1 MIRYRLS
8 KYQLPVR
15 AALSNGWS
23 CPLPGSGRAAFV
35 FQGIRWVTDNI
46 SVDFHRGVASL
57 VISWVG
63 IRAIGMASRV
73 IVIAGG
79 FINVVSGFFCHITQF
94 WCFLFYCDRDI
105 ACCFVLWLLGYG
117 I

>member
-79 FINVVSGFFCHITQF
+79 FINEVSGFF
-94 WCFLFYCDRDI
+94 
-105 ACCFVLWLLGYG
+105 WLLSRFWWFRLYG
-117 I
+117 VRVIAERM